1 VSNADFKRNFS
12 ALLKRVGDRAEMVV
26 RGTALGIGGS
36 VAEKSPVDTGRF
48 KNNWM
53 TALDSID
60 ASANARADASGASS
74 RASLTAQVAAWKPG
88 QTIFITNSLP
98 YAYRLEYDGW
108 SRQAP
113 AGMVRVT
120 VVEFAQRFERA
131 VRAAKGAR

>member
-1 VSNADFKRNFS
+1 MQQQTVIPQLRITNASRSLAFYVDGLGFAVDWKHQFEP
-12 ALLKRVGDRAEMVV
+12 GDPLFFQLTRA
-26 RGTALGIGGS
+26 
-36 VAEKSPVDTGRF
+36 
-48 KNNWM
+48 
-53 TALDSID
+53 
-60 ASANARADASGASS
+60 
-74 RASLTAQVAAWKPG
+74 G